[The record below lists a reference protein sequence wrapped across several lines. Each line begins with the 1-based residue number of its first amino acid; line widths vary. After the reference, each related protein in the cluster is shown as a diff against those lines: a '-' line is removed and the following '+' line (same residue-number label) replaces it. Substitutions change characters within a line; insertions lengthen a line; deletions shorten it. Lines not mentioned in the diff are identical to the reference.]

1 MMHGCQCS
9 VTKNSRVYLTTPKST
24 SCEIRGRSMAEVDVS
39 AVNVPKAEMTQS
51 TQRAPPDTEF
61 KLHSSIA
68 LNERTFCTDT
78 IDTDNR

>member
-39 AVNVPKAEMTQS
+39 SENVPKAEMTQP
-51 TQRAPPDTEF
+51 TQRAPSDIQ
-61 KLHSSIA
+61 S
-68 LNERTFCTDT
+68 LNFILQKR
-78 IDTDNR
+78 